1 MCDTS
6 THCESTQFD
15 ASLFPHFRTY
25 LISTS
30 LLIRRIVH
38 RDLKPQNI
46 LLALRSKSKPVI
58 MSEENGGS
66 DLDTEVD
73 DTTHTTCSDTN
84 MILECFKNQEYV
96 PKISDMGL
104 GKQLAGQSSF
114 GLSTLGT
121 NSVGGGLAGD
131 AGAGAG
137 SVGWQAPEV
146 MAQRFL
152 SPEASSNAEASE
164 LSLEA
169 SPLDTGVNRTSRS
182 VDIFSLGCIFYC
194 TILPGSHPFGEWYER
209 EANIMKNT
217 PNRGDL
223 EFVSPDAS
231 DLILSMIHRNARVRP
246 TADEVCEHPFFW
258 SLSKRLKFLCDVSDR
273 IESCDITQEKD
284 VNSPASITFAI
295 EKGAVEIFGTSWEK
309 KLDPELIQASISR
322 RTYDPSSVRDLLR
335 MIRNKH
341 HHYDELSA
349 DLKNR
354 IGSSTDGLSNYVMRA
369 FPRLLLHCYQ
379 FCVSNVEPDDSLV
392 VDYNITCLKAYKSG
406 KKAVIKDLTAL
417 KKSMETIPDDDD
429 FEQEEDAGQN
439 PDVEEDAD
447 VAQADENQNGAL
459 SILSCPPNV
468 DKESVASECIVLDEP
483 GELPSPQAES
493 ASLPRTDEVDIAP
506 RQRNDGFS
514 GIIVWTGS
522 NAAKDLNCRGWYRS
536 DNEWTQRLD
545 MKLRK
550 RDTNLARC
558 AEDPKFRTRL
568 CNHFDVSL
576 GTHCPMRKKGKCIF
590 AHGPVELR
598 VKEGKRHRWG
608 TLVRKDGL
616 SANPKAS
623 GGEDT
628 YGAARTIENTR
639 KEQGQW
645 TIDSAENKPQKGK
658 PKGKSTQKKK

>member
-1 MCDTS
+1 M
-6 THCESTQFD
+6 
-15 ASLFPHFRTY
+15 
-25 LISTS
+25 
-30 LLIRRIVH
+30 
-38 RDLKPQNI
+38 
-46 LLALRSKSKPVI
+46 ALRSKSKPV
-58 MSEENGGS
+58 MKQGEHGGS
-66 DLDTEVD
+66 DSDTEVD

-84 MILECFKNQEYV
+84 SILECFKNQEYV

-146 MAQRFL
+146 MAQRFM

-164 LSLEA
+164 LSFEA
-169 SPLDTGVNRTSRS
+169 SPLDAGVNRTSRS

-209 EANIMKNT
+209 EANIMKNS
-217 PNRGDL
+217 PNREDL
-223 EFVSPDAS
+223 EFVSPDAC
-231 DLILSMIHRNARVRP
+231 DLILSMIHRNARARP

-273 IESCDITQEKD
+273 IESCDMSQEKD
-284 VNSPASITFAI
+284 STSPASIIFAI
-295 EKGAVEIFGTSWEK
+295 EKGAVDVFGTSWEK
-309 KLDPELIQASISR
+309 IVDHELIQASISR

-341 HHYDELSA
+341 HHYEELPT
-349 DLKNR
+349 DLKSK
-354 IGSSTDGLSNYVMRA
+354 IGSSTDGLSNYVMRT
-369 FPRLLLHCYQ
+369 FPRLLRHCYR
-379 FCVSNVEPDDSLV
+379 FCVSNLGPEDSLV
-392 VDYNITCLKAYKSG
+392 IDYTMPIPGKLSLKSIKSDR
-406 KKAVIKDLTAL
+406 KKAVITDLSAL
-417 KKSMETIPDDDD
+417 EEKMETIPDDDD
-429 FEQEEDAGQN
+429 VDQED
-439 PDVEEDAD
+439 DVEKDYDSEQDYDVQQDCVDAQD
-447 VAQADENQNGAL
+447 DDDQKGAL
-459 SILSCPPNV
+459 NIL
-468 DKESVASECIVLDEP
+468 LDE
-483 GELPSPQAES
+483 ES
-493 ASLPRTDEVDIAP
+493 AVSDSIVVDDPDGPPSSEAEFVSLPRTGELDI
-506 RQRNDGFS
+506 NLLS
-514 GIIVWTGS
+514 GIIVWSGS

-536 DNEWTQRLD
+536 DDEWAQRLD
-545 MKLRK
+545 VKLRK
-550 RDTNLARC
+550 RDTDLARC

-576 GTHCPMRKKGKCIF
+576 GMHCPMRKKSKCIF

-608 TLVRKDGL
+608 TLVNKHGL

-645 TIDSAENKPQKGK
+645 TVDSTQKKPQAKGK
-658 PKGKSTQKKK
+658 PKVMGKQKPKKN